1 MKNPQSQGRQGNS
14 QLDLTLNALES
25 GLTNAAALAGPNIA
39 GWIKTLRG
47 TPQFS
52 SICEELQT
60 LHDVLDGGT
69 SNTTALASSLST
81 LGAQTIQAA
90 AKATPDAQ
98 DKLRQLGQA
107 LSSAARRVF
116 DFPNLA
122 SLISVRGFLVTFIT
136 LSLAAGL
143 FRGLAWLA
151 RRILRSIRGAR
162 QDESSQMAGVIF
174 YRRLTLLLAEFG
186 LERPPGETHREFAER
201 ATVFLAGR
209 GSSTE
214 PVADVP
220 STVVEAF
227 YRVRFGHREITPT
240 ALQMLERSLDALEA
254 SLRAQHA

>member
-1 MKNPQSQGRQGNS
+1 
-14 QLDLTLNALES
+14 
-25 GLTNAAALAGPNIA
+25 
-39 GWIKTLRG
+39 
-47 TPQFS
+47 
-52 SICEELQT
+52 
-60 LHDVLDGGT
+60 
-69 SNTTALASSLST
+69 
-81 LGAQTIQAA
+81 
-90 AKATPDAQ
+90 
-98 DKLRQLGQA
+98 
-107 LSSAARRVF
+107 
-116 DFPNLA
+116 
-122 SLISVRGFLVTFIT
+122 LISIRGFLVTFVT

-143 FRGLAWLA
+143 FRGLAWLT